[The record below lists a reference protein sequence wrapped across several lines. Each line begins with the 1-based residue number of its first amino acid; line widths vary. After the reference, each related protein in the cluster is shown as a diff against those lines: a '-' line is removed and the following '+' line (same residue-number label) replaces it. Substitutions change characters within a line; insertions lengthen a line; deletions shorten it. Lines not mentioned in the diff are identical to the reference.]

1 MLQAKSTR
9 AGVVGLWALIAV
21 FMVMSL
27 VGFGSAVIGSDR
39 SAAVSDQSA
48 GDQDRASDRAGAFA
62 KNYLASWMQA
72 SGSGEDTIT
81 TYSTGAAAD
90 VPAEFAK
97 EISYKDLT
105 VAGVE
110 VHESETATVT
120 LSALLPTEVED
131 PEDPEKTLTQW
142 VPSWYQVVVATDEG
156 GMAPVGWP
164 TPVAGPDEGEALD
177 LGYGEDITD
186 EDLISTVTDFLNA
199 YIAGDGDITRYIA
212 PGTAIEAVD
221 PARAESVEVTGL
233 TGDRELESP
242 QDGDELQLAA
252 EARYAAGE
260 QSRPVTYYLSLTMRG
275 GRWEVTAIETS
286 PLVETQQGQQASEQP
301 ETNSPEP
308 SDGASGQ

>member
-9 AGVVGLWALIAV
+9 AGVVGLWAVIAV
-21 FMVMSL
+21 FMVMAL

-39 SAAVSDQSA
+39 SVAVDEQA
-48 GDQDRASDRAGAFA
+48 GGDQEPVADRAGAFA

-72 SGSGEDTIT
+72 NGSDEDTIAS
-81 TYSTGAAAD
+81 YSTGGAAD
-90 VPAEFAK
+90 VSSEFGE
-97 EISYKDLT
+97 EISYQDLT

-131 PEDPEKTLTQW
+131 PQDPEETVTQW
-142 VPSWYQVVVATDEG
+142 VPSWYQVVVATGEEE
-156 GMAPVGWP
+156 MAPVGWP
-164 TPVAGPDEGEALD
+164 APVAGPDEGEAPD
-177 LGYGEDITD
+177 LGYGEEITD
-186 EDLISTVTDFLNA
+186 GDLTSTVADFLNA

-212 PGTAIEAVD
+212 PGAEIEALD
-221 PARAESVEVTGL
+221 PVRAESVEVTGL
-233 TGDRELESP
+233 TADQELESP
-242 QDGDELQLAA
+242 QDGDELALAA

-286 PLVETQQGQQASEQP
+286 PLVATQQGQQDSEQP
-301 ETNSPEP
+301 ETSSAEP
-308 SDGASGQ
+308 SEGASGQ